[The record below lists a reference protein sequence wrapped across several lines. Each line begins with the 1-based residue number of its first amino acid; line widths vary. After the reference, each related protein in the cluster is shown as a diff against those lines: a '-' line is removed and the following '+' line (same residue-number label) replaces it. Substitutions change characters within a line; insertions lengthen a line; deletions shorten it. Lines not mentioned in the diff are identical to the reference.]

1 MNSRMFTIGVVLL
14 SVAIGLILIVF
25 ALPVTSTK
33 AQMELTNLFID
44 EFRQVTNNTGLDFSL
59 IQHKDKSVSFYAFSD
74 IDKPTLLEDYANVPA
89 LYGPNE
95 VQDIVDNIRDMDI
108 NTAFL

>member
-25 ALPVTSTK
+25 ALPVASTK

-89 LYGPNE
+89 LYGHNG
-95 VQDIVDNIRDMDI
+95 VQDILDNIRDMDI
-108 NTAFL
+108 NTTFS